1 MPTKPMTIDELTEAV
16 YDLAAAVAALT
27 EVLIDRRVIARE
39 ELKAKRER
47 LGPGREKKPP
57 SQPVAG

>member
-1 MPTKPMTIDELTEAV
+1 MTIDELTEAV

>member
-47 LGPGREKKPP
+47 LGSGRE
-57 SQPVAG
+57 S